1 MADRTRIFVSGVGG
15 QGSITSTLIIGE
27 AAAAAGLNVVAS
39 EVHGMAQ
46 RGGIV
51 ETTVLVGKDVH
62 GPMVG
67 DGAADVLL
75 GFEPAEALRF
85 ARKSSLEKTLVLM
98 NRHPIIP
105 IWVSLGKEEYP
116 SIESIEERV
125 RARAKKVYSFDAR
138 ELATQAGTPK
148 ALGSVM
154 LGALAGLGLL
164 AISDEIWL
172 ETILRQVPSKY
183 REANEK
189 AFAAG
194 LAVTR

>member
-1 MADRTRIFVSGVGG
+1 MAERTRIFVSGVGG

-51 ETTVLVGKDVH
+51 ETTVLVGDVH

-67 DGAADVLL
+67 DGAADILL

-85 ARKSSLEKTLVLM
+85 LRKASAERTVVIM

-116 SIESIEERV
+116 SVEAIEERV
-125 RARAKKVYSFDAR
+125 RAGAKQVYSFDAR
-138 ELATQAGTPK
+138 ELAAQAGTAK

-154 LGALAGLGLL
+154 IGALAGLGRL
-164 AISDEIWL
+164 AITDEIWMQ
-172 ETILRQVPSKY
+172 TILSQVPPKY
-183 REANEK
+183 KEANER

-194 LAVTR
+194 LSQTR

>member
-51 ETTVLVGKDVH
+51 ETTVLVGDVH

-85 ARKSSLEKTLVLM
+85 LRKASPDRTLVLM

-116 SIESIEERV
+116 SVESIEERV
-125 RARAKKVYSFDAR
+125 QARAKQVFSFDAR
-138 ELATQAGTPK
+138 ELASQAGTAK

-164 AISDEIWL
+164 AIPDSVWL
-172 ETILRQVPSKY
+172 ETILSQVPRKY

-194 LAVTR
+194 LAITR